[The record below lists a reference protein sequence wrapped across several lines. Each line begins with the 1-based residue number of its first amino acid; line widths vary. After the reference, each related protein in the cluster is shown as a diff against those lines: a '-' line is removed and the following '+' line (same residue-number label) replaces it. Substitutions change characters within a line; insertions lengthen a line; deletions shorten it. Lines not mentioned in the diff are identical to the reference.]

1 MASLP
6 VIDIGVDYRAD
17 KGIYIP
23 CSFSLQ
29 SVLILRPDKIKDFL
43 SKFKG
48 SQEKDLAQNFA
59 DIDIRDDQQAITDE
73 PTQLKYMNQLVRVKT
88 RF

>member
-17 KGIYIP
+17 KGTYMA
-23 CSFSLQ
+23 CSLSPQ

-43 SKFKG
+43 SNFKG
-48 SQEKDLAQNFA
+48 SQEKDLAQDFA
-59 DIDIRDDQQAITDE
+59 SIDIRDDQQTTTDE
-73 PTQLKYMNQLVRVKT
+73 PAQLKYMNQLVRVKT